1 MKKFIILVAL
11 LPLALF
17 SYEISFNKKF
27 SQTVTPDLLT
37 TYISINID
45 DDDENF
51 INEKIDIFNNFITND
66 SKVNKK
72 NGSFTLSPKYRYYKD
87 KQEFTGYVGILRYKI
102 EAKNAKNINSFT
114 NELIAIKKKIDS
126 RKVKLN
132 ISNVSWIISQ
142 DLQEKSLD
150 ALRINVIKWIGNYS
164 NTLSSSLNKK
174 CEIKNININRSAQ
187 NFLRAEAAGLASMKT
202 RSDIAPVNSDKEISI
217 NPNFILECK

>member
-1 MKKFIILVAL
+1 MRKFIILVAL

-114 NELIAIKKKIDS
+114 NELIAVKKKIDS

-164 NTLSSSLNKK
+164 NTLSSSLNKE

-187 NFLRAEAAGLASMKT
+187 NFLRAEASGLVSMKT

>member
-1 MKKFIILVAL
+1 MRKFIILVAL

-114 NELIAIKKKIDS
+114 NELIAVKKKIDS

-164 NTLSSSLNKK
+164 NTLSSSLNKE

>member
-45 DDDENF
+45 DEDENF
-51 INEKIDIFNNFITND
+51 INEKIEIFNNFIRKD

-114 NELIAIKKKIDS
+114 NELIAVKQKIDS

-132 ISNVSWIISQ
+132 ISNVSWVISQ
-142 DLQEKSLD
+142 KLQEKSLD
-150 ALRINVIKWIGNYS
+150 DLRINVIKWIENYS
-164 NTLSSSLNKK
+164 DTLSTSLRKE
-174 CEIKNININRSAQ
+174 CEVEKININRSAQ

-202 RSDIAPVNSDKEISI
+202 RSDIAPINSDKEISI

>member
-27 SQTVTPDLLT
+27 SKTVTPDLLT

-51 INEKIDIFNNFITND
+51 INEKIEVFNKFIRND
-66 SKVNKK
+66 SSVNKK

-102 EAKNAKNINSFT
+102 EAKTAKNINIFT
-114 NELIAIKKKIDS
+114 NELIAVKKGIDS

-132 ISNVSWIISQ
+132 ISNVAWTISQ
-142 DLQEKSLD
+142 SLHEDSLD
-150 ALRINVIKWIGNYS
+150 GLRINVIKWIEDYS
-164 NTLSSSLNKK
+164 RTLSTSLSKE
-174 CEIKNININRSAQ
+174 CEVKNIDINRSAQ

-202 RSDIAPVNSDKEISI
+202 RSDIAPVSSDKEISI

>member
-45 DDDENF
+45 DEDENF
-51 INEKIDIFNNFITND
+51 INEKIEIFNNFIRKD

-114 NELIAIKKKIDS
+114 NELIAVKQKIDS

-132 ISNVSWIISQ
+132 ISNVSWVISQ
-142 DLQEKSLD
+142 KLQEKSLD
-150 ALRINVIKWIGNYS
+150 DLRINVIKWIENYS
-164 NTLSSSLNKK
+164 DTLSTSLRKE
-174 CEIKNININRSAQ
+174 CEVEKININRSAQ